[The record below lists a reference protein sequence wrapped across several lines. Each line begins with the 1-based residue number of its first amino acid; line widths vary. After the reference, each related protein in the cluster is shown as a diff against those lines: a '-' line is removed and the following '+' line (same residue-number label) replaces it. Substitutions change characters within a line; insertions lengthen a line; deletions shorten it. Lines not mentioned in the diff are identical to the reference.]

1 MHGIGR
7 AFISGLSKGRFNE
20 GASTITQQLIKNNVL
35 TSWTSETSFVEKL
48 QRKIQEQYL
57 ALELEKQVKDK
68 DWILENYMNSVNL
81 GANTLGVQAASKKY
95 FNKDVSELTLSEA
108 SVIAGIT
115 QNPSGYNPITH
126 PDKNAKRREKV
137 LNNMKDQGYITK
149 AQYDEAMAD
158 DVYSRIAEYNTTGS
172 GSVNTYFID
181 ALIDNVFDDLTAAGY
196 SETEAYKLIYKGGLT
211 IKSTQDLTMQTIC
224 DEEAN
229 NPSNYPSD
237 AKYSFQLSFEVK
249 GRRFVQ
255 DLHEPDHALFL

>member
-1 MHGIGR
+1 
-7 AFISGLSKGRFNE
+7 
-20 GASTITQQLIKNNVL
+20 
-35 TSWTSETSFVEKL
+35 
-48 QRKIQEQYL
+48 
-57 ALELEKQVKDK
+57 
-68 DWILENYMNSVNL
+68 
-81 GANTLGVQAASKKY
+81 
-95 FNKDVSELTLSEA
+95 
-108 SVIAGIT
+108 
-115 QNPSGYNPITH
+115 
-126 PDKNAKRREKV
+126 
-137 LNNMKDQGYITK
+137 
-149 AQYDEAMAD
+149 MAD
-158 DVYSRIAEYNTTGS
+158 DVYSRIAEYNTAGS

-255 DLHEPDHALFL
+255 DLHEPDHALFIRRKPTMMISASTTQALMNAMQLLHSTSRMYLRRAIQLWRVLKLSISRWNHRLP

>member
-1 MHGIGR
+1 
-7 AFISGLSKGRFNE
+7 
-20 GASTITQQLIKNNVL
+20 
-35 TSWTSETSFVEKL
+35 
-48 QRKIQEQYL
+48 
-57 ALELEKQVKDK
+57 
-68 DWILENYMNSVNL
+68 
-81 GANTLGVQAASKKY
+81 
-95 FNKDVSELTLSEA
+95 
-108 SVIAGIT
+108 
-115 QNPSGYNPITH
+115 
-126 PDKNAKRREKV
+126 
-137 LNNMKDQGYITK
+137 
-149 AQYDEAMAD
+149 MAD

-249 GRRFVQ
+249 KADGSYKTYTNQTMLSFYKKKPTMMISASTTQALMNAMQLLHSTSRMYLRRAIQLWRV
-255 DLHEPDHALFL
+255 LKLSISRWNHRLP

>member
-1 MHGIGR
+1 
-7 AFISGLSKGRFNE
+7 
-20 GASTITQQLIKNNVL
+20 
-35 TSWTSETSFVEKL
+35 
-48 QRKIQEQYL
+48 
-57 ALELEKQVKDK
+57 
-68 DWILENYMNSVNL
+68 
-81 GANTLGVQAASKKY
+81 
-95 FNKDVSELTLSEA
+95 
-108 SVIAGIT
+108 
-115 QNPSGYNPITH
+115 
-126 PDKNAKRREKV
+126 
-137 LNNMKDQGYITK
+137 
-149 AQYDEAMAD
+149 MAD

-229 NPSNYPSD
+229 NPI
-237 AKYSFQLSFEVK
+237 QLSVRRKVFVPAFLRSKK